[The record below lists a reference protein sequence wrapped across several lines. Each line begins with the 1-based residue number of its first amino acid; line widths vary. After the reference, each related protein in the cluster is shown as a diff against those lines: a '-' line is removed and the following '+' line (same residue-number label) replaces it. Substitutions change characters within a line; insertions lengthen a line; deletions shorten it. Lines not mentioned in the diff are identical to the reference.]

1 MKPVVED
8 YSQRILSID
17 DLRFVPPNLPLE
29 QVRQLALQH
38 YGVEGE
44 FSPLAGERDQNQ
56 RIRAI
61 DGRQFVFK
69 ISGNSEPDDVV
80 EMQVQALCHI
90 ALQDPG
96 LPVPRIISA
105 IDGNMICQ
113 AHFEGSN
120 HALRMLSWLPGQLY
134 QDGPF
139 PSPQGLR
146 DVGRFIARL
155 GKALHDFEHPAT
167 RHFMPWNMAN
177 GLVFSEQLKGLMPS
191 EMNSCLPAWFK
202 RLKSIVYPQLD
213 TLRWQ
218 VIHQDAHGGNL
229 LRRAESG
236 EAIAGVID
244 FGDMV
249 YGPLVCDL
257 AACVSDFMLTAADP
271 VMAAIEMCR
280 GFHDLV
286 PLQDEELDV
295 LLDMVMVRQIMTLQ
309 LFEFRR
315 LNMENPPAFVTDEQ
329 PEFIAILHKLA
340 RVDRAGF
347 TQKLKEAVR
356 NA

>member
-1 MKPVVED
+1 MRPGVED
-8 YSQRILSID
+8 YSRRILSID
-17 DLRFVPPNLPLE
+17 DLRFEPPRLPLE
-29 QVRQLALQH
+29 QIRQLAWQH
-38 YGVEGE
+38 YGVEGD
-44 FSPLAGERDQNQ
+44 FSPLEGERDQNY
-56 RIRAI
+56 RIRAR
-61 DGRQFVFK
+61 DGRQYVFK
-69 ISGNSEPDDVV
+69 ISGSSEPADVV

-90 ALQDPG
+90 ARQDPG
-96 LPVPRIISA
+96 LPVPRMISA
-105 IDGNMICQ
+105 VDGKMICHANFDGN
-113 AHFEGSN
+113 N
-120 HALRMLSWLPGQLY
+120 HALRMLSWLPGQIY

-146 DVGRFIARL
+146 GVGRFIARL
-155 GKALHDFEHPAT
+155 GRGLQDFEHPAT

-191 EMNSCLPAWFK
+191 EMRSWLPAWFE

-218 VIHQDAHGGNL
+218 VIHQDTHGANL
-229 LRRAESG
+229 LRRAECG

-244 FGDMV
+244 FGDMI

-257 AACVSDFMLTAADP
+257 AACVSDFMQSSADP
-271 VMAAIEMCR
+271 VMAAVEISR

-286 PLQDEELDV
+286 PLLDEELDL
-295 LLDMVMVRQIMTLQ
+295 LLDLVMVRQIMTLQ

-315 LNMENPPAFVTDEQ
+315 LNMENPPAFVTDDQ
-329 PEFIAILHKLA
+329 PGFIAILQKLA
-340 RVDRAGF
+340 RLDRAGF
-347 TQKLKEAVR
+347 AQQLKEAVR

>member
-1 MKPVVED
+1 MKPGVED

-29 QVRQLALQH
+29 KVRQLALLH
-38 YGVEGE
+38 YGVEGD
-44 FSPLAGERDQNQ
+44 FSSLEGERDQNH
-56 RIRAI
+56 RIRAT
-61 DGRQFVFK
+61 DGRQYVFK
-69 ISGNSEPDDVV
+69 ISGSSEPDDVV

-90 ALQDPG
+90 AQKDPE
-96 LPVPRIISA
+96 LPVPRMISA
-105 IDGNMICQ
+105 VDGRMICQ
-113 AHFEGSN
+113 TYFDGSN
-120 HALRMLSWLPGQLY
+120 HALRLLSWLPGQRY

-155 GKALHDFEHPAT
+155 GRALEDFEHPAT
-167 RHFMPWNMAN
+167 RHFMPWSMAN
-177 GLVFSEQLKGLMPS
+177 GLVFSEQLKGLMPA
-191 EMNSCLPAWFK
+191 EMNSWLPAWFEH
-202 RLKSIVYPQLD
+202 LKSIVYPQLD
-213 TLRWQ
+213 NLCWQ

-229 LRRAESG
+229 LRKAESG

-271 VMAAIEMCR
+271 VTAAIEISR
-280 GFHDLV
+280 GFQNLV
-286 PLQDEELDV
+286 PLLDEELDL

-329 PEFIAILHKLA
+329 PEFIAILQKLA
-340 RVDRAGF
+340 RIDRVGF
-347 TQKLKEAVR
+347 TQQLKEALK